1 MLKKRESSKLRQ
13 ELDRIQRSNI
23 EYNIKGNKNPK
34 GSLTT
39 KKEVKPMRKVV
50 SEPQVIQ
57 KVIDS
62 FSRTTEEIF
71 SLEELKKLLSSGRQL
86 KMKFGVDVTAPDL
99 HIGHAVNLWM
109 YKKLQ
114 ELGHKIIFLI
124 GDFTTQI
131 GDPTG
136 KSRTR
141 PIIPLEEIKKNAE
154 AFIKQTKMVLHDD
167 PNLVE
172 VRRNSEWYDKLSAK
186 ELLSLMSMVT
196 HNRLMAREMFRKRAQ
211 EGKEIYEHE
220 LVYPILQGYDSVM
233 LKSDLAIIG
242 SDQLYNEMMGRFF
255 QEKFGQAPQVI
266 ITTKITPGIDGKE
279 KQSKSLGNYIGLAHS
294 PREKFGRV
302 MSMPDDL
309 IIEYFKVYTEVPL
322 EEIVQIERGLPSDP
336 MRFKLL
342 LAKEIVQRYHGEKV
356 AEEELQWFRKTFSE
370 QQIPEKAPVISLGK
384 QSANAFE
391 ILRRCFTSKEKSN
404 SEIRRL
410 IKQGAVKLDSRTV
423 ESQEEVILLPADGIK
438 LKVGKRNWF
447 KIVP

>member
-1 MLKKRESSKLRQ
+1 MKKVISDPKV
-13 ELDRIQRSNI
+13 I
-23 EYNIKGNKNPK
+23 E
-34 GSLTT
+34 
-39 KKEVKPMRKVV
+39 E
-50 SEPQVIQ
+50 
-57 KVIDS
+57 VIDS

-71 SLEELKKLLSSGRQL
+71 SLEELKERLSAGRQL
-86 KMKFGVDVTAPDL
+86 RMKFGVDVTAPDL

-109 YKKLQ
+109 YRKLQ
-114 ELGHKIIFLI
+114 ELGHKVIFLV

-154 AFIKQTKMVLHDD
+154 AFIKQAKMILIDD
-167 PNLVE
+167 PNLLE

-196 HNRLMAREMFRKRAQ
+196 HERLIAREMFRKRMQ

-220 LVYPILQGYDSVM
+220 LVYPILQGYDSVV
-233 LKSDLAIIG
+233 LQADLTIIG

-255 QEKFGQAPQVI
+255 QEKFGQPPQVI

-302 MSMPDDL
+302 MSIPDNL
-309 IIEYFKVYTEVPL
+309 IIDYFKVYTEVPL
-322 EEIVQIERGLPSDP
+322 EEIAQIEKDLPSDP
-336 MRFKLL
+336 MKFKLL
-342 LAKEIVQRYHGEKV
+342 LAKEIVKRYHGEKV
-356 AEEELQWFRKTFSE
+356 AQEELEWFKRTFSE
-370 QQIPEKAPVISLGK
+370 RQFPEDAPVISLGSN
-384 QSANAFE
+384 SATVFE
-391 ILRRCFTSKEKSN
+391 ILRKCFSLKEKSN

-410 IKQGAVKLDSRTV
+410 IIQGAVKIDNRTA
-423 ESQEEVILLPADGIK
+423 ESPEEKVLLPNGGIK
-438 LKVGKRNWF
+438 LKVGKRHWF
-447 KIVP
+447 KIIP

>member
-1 MLKKRESSKLRQ
+1 MRRIISESKV
-13 ELDRIQRSNI
+13 
-23 EYNIKGNKNPK
+23 IK
-34 GSLTT
+34 
-39 KKEVKPMRKVV
+39 E
-50 SEPQVIQ
+50 
-57 KVIDS
+57 VIDS

-71 SLEELKKLLSSGRQL
+71 SLEELKKLLSTGRQL

-141 PIIPLEEIKKNAE
+141 PIIPPEDIKKNSE

-186 ELLSLMSMVT
+186 ELLSLMSMIT
-196 HNRLMAREMFRKRAQ
+196 HDRLMAREMFRKRIQ

-220 LVYPILQGYDSVM
+220 LVYPVLQGYDSVM
-233 LKSDLAIIG
+233 LQADLTIIG

-255 QEKFGQAPQVI
+255 QEKFGQTPQVI

-294 PREKFGRV
+294 PREKFGRL
-302 MSMPDDL
+302 MSIPDNL
-309 IIEYFKVYTEVPL
+309 IIDYFKVYTEVPL
-322 EEIVQIERGLPSDP
+322 EEIVRIERDLPSNP
-336 MRFKLL
+336 MKFKLL
-342 LAKEIVQRYHGEKV
+342 LAKEIVQHYHREKV

-370 QQIPEKAPVISLGK
+370 QQIPEDAPVISLG
-384 QSANAFE
+384 SDSDSAFE
-391 ILRRCFTSKEKSN
+391 ILRKCFTPKEKSN

-410 IKQGAVKLDSRTV
+410 IIQRAMKVDGRTV
-423 ESQEEVILLPADGIK
+423 ESYEEVVLLPTGGVK

>member
-1 MLKKRESSKLRQ
+1 MRNVISELK
-13 ELDRIQRSNI
+13 II
-23 EYNIKGNKNPK
+23 E
-34 GSLTT
+34 
-39 KKEVKPMRKVV
+39 EVVN
-50 SEPQVIQ
+50 
-57 KVIDS
+57 S

-71 SLEELKKLLSSGRQL
+71 SLEELKRLLSAGRQL

-109 YKKLQ
+109 YRKLQ

-136 KSRTR
+136 KNKLR
-141 PIIPLEEIKKNAE
+141 PIIPPEEIRKNAE

-167 PNLVE
+167 PNLIE
-172 VRRNSEWYDKLSAK
+172 VKRNSEWYDKLSAK

-196 HNRLMAREMFRKRAQ
+196 HDRLMAREMFRKRVQ

-233 LKSDLAIIG
+233 LQADLTIIG

-255 QEKFGQAPQVI
+255 QEKFGQTSQVI

-279 KQSKSLGNYIGLAHS
+279 KQSKSLSNYIGLTHS

-302 MSMPDDL
+302 MSIPDNL
-309 IIEYFKVYTEVPL
+309 IIAYFKVYTEVPL
-322 EEIVQIERGLPSDP
+322 EEIAQMERVLPSNP
-336 MRFKLL
+336 MRIKLL
-342 LAKEIVQRYHGEKV
+342 LAKEIVQRYHSEKN
-356 AEEELQWFRKTFSE
+356 AEEELRWFKKTFSE
-370 QQIPEKAPVISLGK
+370 QQIPEDAPVISLGT
-384 QSANAFE
+384 QSASVFE
-391 ILRRCFTSKEKSN
+391 ILRRCFTSQEKSN

-410 IKQGAVKLDSRTV
+410 IKQGAIKLNDKIV
-423 ESQEEVILLPADGIK
+423 ENPEEIILLPTDGIK

-447 KIVP
+447 KILP